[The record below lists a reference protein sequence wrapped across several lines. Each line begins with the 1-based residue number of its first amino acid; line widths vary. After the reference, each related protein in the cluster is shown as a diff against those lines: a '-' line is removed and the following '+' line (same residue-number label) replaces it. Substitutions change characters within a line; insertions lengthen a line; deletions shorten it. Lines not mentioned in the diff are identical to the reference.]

1 MEAGGLSPYANKQ
14 NLQLV
19 RVIDGERQVIKLDL
33 SKIESKELVV
43 RDRDI
48 LIVDS
53 TAMGRLVHGFNI
65 FIGIPGAGGV
75 GYRNPEN

>member
-1 MEAGGLSPYANKQ
+1 MEAGGLSPYANMES
-14 NLQLV
+14 LQLV
-19 RVIDGERQVIKLDL
+19 RIIDGERQVIRLDL
-33 SKIESKELVV
+33 RNIESKELVV
-43 RDRDI
+43 KDRDI

-53 TAMGRLVHGFNI
+53 SAMGKLVHGFNI